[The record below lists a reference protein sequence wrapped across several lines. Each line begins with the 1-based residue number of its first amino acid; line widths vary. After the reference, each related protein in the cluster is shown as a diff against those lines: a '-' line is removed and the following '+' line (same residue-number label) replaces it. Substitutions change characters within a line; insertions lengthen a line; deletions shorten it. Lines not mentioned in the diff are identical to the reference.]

1 MDKIVVEGG
10 VPLYGEI
17 LISGAKNS
25 VLALM
30 PAALLTKDDVS
41 ILNVPQLSDVTTMSN
56 LLLNHGS
63 TINVNDAGGYRALT
77 INSSN
82 ISNYQAPYDI
92 VRKMRASILVLGPLL
107 ARFGIATVSF
117 PGGCALGP
125 RPINLHLEA
134 FKSMGA
140 DIQIKDGYLEAT
152 AKKGLKG
159 AEIFLEVASVGA
171 TENIMMAATLA
182 DGITEINNAAKEPE
196 ISDLADM
203 LNKMGADIKGAGTEK
218 ITIKGVA
225 TLSGVC
231 HKVIPDRIEAITYA
245 IAAAITGGEL
255 ILKDSGYDI
264 YKIIHNMAD
273 KLINIGISI
282 DNQLDNIIVRGHG
295 KVIKP
300 LDIVTGFYPLFPSDA
315 QAQFM
320 SLLCLA
326 SGTSVIQET
335 LYENRLTHVP
345 ELNRMGANIS
355 VKGNTAHINGI
366 KKFYGAEV
374 MATDLRASVSLV
386 LAGLAAEGKTTI
398 NRVYH
403 LDRGYEKI
411 EEKLGRCGAR
421 ITRVHA

>member
-10 VPLYGEI
+10 IPLYGEI

-63 TINVNDAGGYRALT
+63 TINVNDAGSYRALT

-82 ISNYQAPYDI
+82 ITNYQAPYDI

-182 DGITEINNAAKEPE
+182 DGVTVINNAAKEPE

-225 TLSGVC
+225 SLSGVS

-273 KLINIGISI
+273 KLINIGVSI
-282 DNQLDNIIVRGHG
+282 ENQLDNIIVRGHG
-295 KVIKP
+295 KVIRP

-355 VKGNTAHINGI
+355 VKGTTAQINGI

-411 EEKLGRCGAR
+411 EEKLGRCGAK
-421 ITRVHA
+421 ITRVMA